1 MSLIQTLQQFSLTEN
16 EAKVYLAL
24 LELGSASVQAASRKS
39 IIKRTT
45 IYTLIDSL
53 KQKGLVSETQ
63 KGAKTFFNA
72 SDPETLLLL
81 SGRRHQELKKVLPE
95 LKSIYN
101 AAAHKPKVMF
111 QEGKEGYLAVYESI
125 LKDAPKELLVISS
138 YDDFCKHVDEK
149 YEADWTQRR
158 IAKKIYLRWLD
169 FKTPLTL
176 AMKAKD
182 KESHRQISF
191 LPDEFKF
198 QSIMFL
204 YGQKVI
210 LVSGRQKEFNAVVI
224 ENDEFSQMHQQIFE
238 MLWRKVKEESKK

>member
-1 MSLIQTLQQFSLTEN
+1 MNPLETLKQFNLTEN

-39 IIKRTT
+39 GVKRTT

-63 KGAKTFFNA
+63 KGAKTYFNA
-72 SDPETLLLL
+72 TDPESLLLL
-81 SGRRHQELKKVLPE
+81 SGQRLHELKRVLPE

-101 AAAHKPKVMF
+101 AAANKPKVKF
-111 QEGKEGYLAVYESI
+111 YEGQEGYLTVYENI
-125 LKDAPKELLVISS
+125 LKDSPKELLVISS
-138 YDDFCKHVDEK
+138 YDDFCKHIDEK

-158 IAKKIYLRWLD
+158 IDKKIYLRWLD
-169 FKTPLTL
+169 FKTPLTEKMH
-176 AMKAKD
+176 AGD
-182 KESHRQISF
+182 RESYREIRF

-210 LVSGRQKEFNAVVI
+210 LVSGQQTEFNAVVI
-224 ENDEFSQMHQQIFE
+224 ENTEFAKMWQQIFE
-238 MLWRKVKEESKK
+238 MLWQEKEPKNKG